1 MRPGGENDLKTALRL
16 VENDPRPEL
25 YMRVCVNAAGS
36 AHRFGRINA
45 ALQYVEL
52 APGRGVLRRRLP
64 PQPHPGIRAGDSGPI
79 RGRRGA
85 AAAARRPARR
95 RRAHARARP
104 SPAGPA
110 ARPSRRR
117 RGGRRAAGPVPAAPG
132 ADVVVVGSWT
142 IATVEAAWLAGQ
154 PESALDAVRTATA
167 LARSRGQW
175 VVLAELARCCGR
187 AGLPAE
193 PPVEAPGPWRPGL
206 AGNWAAAAEAW
217 AAHGDRYEQALEL
230 ASSSE
235 PEHMVRAVDVLDAV
249 DATAA
254 ARLVRTRLRRLGV
267 RAVPRGPAPTTRANP
282 WGLTARQVEVLRLLG
297 DGLTNAQIA
306 ERLVLSI
313 RTVDHHVSA
322 VLQKLEVSTRREAA
336 ELAGVLSTG

>member
-1 MRPGGENDLKTALRL
+1 M
-16 VENDPRPEL
+16 
-25 YMRVCVNAAGS
+25 
-36 AHRFGRINA
+36 
-45 ALQYVEL
+45 
-52 APGRGVLRRRLP
+52 
-64 PQPHPGIRAGDSGPI
+64 
-79 RGRRGA
+79 
-85 AAAARRPARR
+85 
-95 RRAHARARP
+95 
-104 SPAGPA
+104 
-110 ARPSRRR
+110 
-117 RGGRRAAGPVPAAPG
+117 
-132 ADVVVVGSWT
+132 
-142 IATVEAAWLAGQ
+142 
-154 PESALDAVRTATA
+154 
-167 LARSRGQW
+167 
-175 VVLAELARCCGR
+175 VLAELARYCGR

-336 ELAGVLSTG
+336 ELAGVFSKA